1 MQKQTI
7 LNMAGSGL
15 ISNDTVL
22 STINLDY
29 KEEQKKT
36 LQEQQYM
43 AEESMKS
50 QSAQQEMEM
59 TGSVLPPAGSVG
71 VGAAQYNM
79 EMVQQQNMPQDP
91 AAAGQPI
98 PPGAPAAPGGM
109 PPMPSG
115 L

>member
-43 AEESMKS
+43 AEESIKS
-50 QSAQQEMEM
+50 QSAQQ
-59 TGSVLPPAGSVG
+59 
-71 VGAAQYNM
+71 
-79 EMVQQQNMPQDP
+79 
-91 AAAGQPI
+91 
-98 PPGAPAAPGGM
+98 
-109 PPMPSG
+109 
-115 L
+115 